1 MERLKCMFTRVL
13 FILIKWKFE
22 YYSSVETYKEQIFFR
37 SDQKTSNSAF
47 KLVQRKLSI
56 TLYVKILRF
65 FWFSILVHI
74 NKAIWASNYEN
85 FVWIWKCNYCLYCV
99 ILAWTAGENSFELS
113 INCKIKQLSV
123 VSTYNKALFEYTI
136 RCKVEIFFVD
146 LSPRKRRIFD
156 LQLISAYF
164 EKL

>member
-22 YYSSVETYKEQIFFR
+22 YYSSVETYEEQIFF
-37 SDQKTSNSAF
+37 
-47 KLVQRKLSI
+47 
-56 TLYVKILRF
+56 
-65 FWFSILVHI
+65 WFSLLVHI
-74 NKAIWASNYEN
+74 NKAIWASNYET